1 MSTNTTKALIHGLIQ
16 YSVYTHYLC
25 NAILIIRSNILLSF
39 IPLRLCTAIYIDI
52 SLTLLIFDK
61 WYTKLDVPS
70 MLCNQLMQYKHNNYW
85 LNLGNASLCSSN
97 KIITL
102 MLFFNITT

>member
-1 MSTNTTKALIHGLIQ
+1 MSTNTTKALIQGLIQ

-25 NAILIIRSNILLSF
+25 NAILIIRSNILLSS
-39 IPLRLCTAIYIDI
+39 IPLRFCTAIGLYIDI
-52 SLTLLIFDK
+52 SLTLLIFNK

-85 LNLGNASLCSSN
+85 LNLGNASLCSSI
-97 KIITL
+97 KL
-102 MLFFNITT
+102 